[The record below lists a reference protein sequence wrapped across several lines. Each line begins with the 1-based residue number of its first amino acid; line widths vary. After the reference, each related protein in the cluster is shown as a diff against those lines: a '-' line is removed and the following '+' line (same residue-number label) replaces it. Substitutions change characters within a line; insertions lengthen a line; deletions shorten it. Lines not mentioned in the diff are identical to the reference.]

1 MRHAL
6 HIVVSILL
14 WILFGYYWYV
24 VVAHREVSAD
34 TLHAMGVLVG
44 STALGLA
51 LTLWWIAHNK
61 RIASRGRRK
70 GTLPA
75 SPEPFDQDYLGR
87 PLDAPAIEELRLAP
101 VVDVLLDDEGRKV
114 YRNVHEPGGEGT

>member
-6 HIVVSILL
+6 HIVISILL

-24 VVAHREVSAD
+24 VVAQREVSVD

-51 LTLWWIAHNK
+51 LTLWWVAHNR
-61 RIASRGRRK
+61 RIAARGRRK
-70 GTLPA
+70 DTLP
-75 SPEPFDQDYLGR
+75 SPPEPFDTDYLGR
-87 PLDAPAIEELRLAP
+87 PVEAPEIGDLKNARVI
-101 VVDVLLDDEGRKV
+101 DVELDDEGHKI
-114 YRNVHEPGGEGT
+114 YKLAGEAS

>member
-6 HIVVSILL
+6 HIVFSILL

-24 VVAHREVSAD
+24 VVAEREVSTD
-34 TLHAMGVLVG
+34 TLHAMGVLAG

-51 LTLWWIAHNK
+51 LTLWWVAHNK
-61 RIASRGRRK
+61 RIAAKGRRT

-75 SPEPFDQDYLGR
+75 PPEPFEEDHIGR
-87 PLDAPAIEELRLAP
+87 SLVAPRIEELKRAR
-101 VVDVLLDDEGRKV
+101 VVDIALDDEGRKV
-114 YRNVHEPGGEGT
+114 YTAVEGNV